1 MYFAKRAYS
10 RILDLYVEYDERV
23 LAEQSKDL
31 TIFQTPFRALRLV
44 TLPIGW
50 TNLVSIFHND
60 MTYILRDEIS
70 KYILPYIDDVPIRGP
85 KTRYELLEGKVETL
99 DQNLEIRRFM
109 FKHLENVNKILQR
122 INYARGTFSG
132 PKMTIYSDHITI
144 VEFEYSYE
152 RKRLTNDVIGKILC

>member
-1 MYFAKRAYS
+1 
-10 RILDLYVEYDERV
+10 
-23 LAEQSKDL
+23 
-31 TIFQTPFRALRLV
+31 
-44 TLPIGW
+44 
-50 TNLVSIFHND
+50 
-60 MTYILRDEIS
+60 
-70 KYILPYIDDVPIRGP
+70 
-85 KTRYELLEGKVETL
+85 
-99 DQNLEIRRFM
+99 M